1 MIRRSSIAHHSIK
14 KRVSISTTPHHM
26 KNKLGSFIKNK
37 RRSTLKRKS
46 ILSPEKI
53 KFLLNLFYMKLRI
66 VKKNLLKY
74 SYNISDIYYKCVI
87 SNILNKN
94 SSYHG
99 KYKEMLL
106 SIDESEFIPE
116 YYSLRKSFHKINILG
131 IIANNLDKIYPS
143 YLGTGFEIYFFMSNY
158 LSKKQQLIKDIEKEI
173 ENKMNGIKIKRNEF
187 KKSSTK
193 ILENV
198 VLNGEESKKS
208 FSINYDISKQPK
220 KKLDES
226 IKEITKLIKKINLCE
241 EGTFKKIKDNNKKQ
255 SDNKK
260 KDLLLTSTKIRS
272 FRFSSPTLNRD
283 INNKLSN
290 LDLSSN
296 ENRKKKRLLSS
307 YIRNLHK
314 KKIEHFNSQII
325 LNKQELKQIDD
336 LYKNIVVKKK
346 ISSLKDFVE
355 KKMILEDI
363 SQSECSNN
371 TINRT
376 IKSRSFR
383 KTNEFII
390 NKKKPTAYSELNK
403 FINECINNPFKV
415 VESMK
420 ENEKKIMNKI
430 KIINKDSIHN
440 SRNIT
445 LHKLPIHHLKNNSNI
460 FLSHDGFS
468 QEIPATP
475 KFVKNV
481 NKIKNIKLN
490 YDKIGKNYY
499 YNSLF
504 NSDGFQRLEKTYL
517 RSDNYESF
525 SSRSKKNCSISPS
538 IFNSSDNNKIK
549 CKRIINK
556 NILQFSNSLCEKKCG
571 RNSNLQKYNTN
582 LDSEIKMKI

>member
-14 KRVSISTTPHHM
+14 KRVSISTTPHYM

-173 ENKMNGIKIKRNEF
+173 EEMNGIKIKRNAF

-208 FSINYDISKQPK
+208 FSINNDISKRPK

-260 KDLLLTSTKIRS
+260 KDLLLTSAKIRS
-272 FRFSSPTLNRD
+272 LRLSSPTLNRD

-307 YIRNLHK
+307 YIRNLHM

-363 SQSECSNN
+363 SQSESSNN

-383 KTNEFII
+383 KINEFII

-403 FINECINNPFKV
+403 FINDCINNPFKV

-420 ENEKKIMNKI
+420 ENEKKIINKNKI
-430 KIINKDSIHN
+430 MNKDSIHN

-475 KFVKNV
+475 KFVKNDK
-481 NKIKNIKLN
+481 KIKNIKLN

-525 SSRSKKNCSISPS
+525 SSRSKKNYSISPS
-538 IFNSSDNNKIK
+538 NFNSSDNNRIIK

-556 NILQFSNSLCEKKCG
+556 DILKFSNSLCEKKFG

>member
-14 KRVSISTTPHHM
+14 KRVSISTTPHYM

-173 ENKMNGIKIKRNEF
+173 EEMNGIKIKRNAF

-208 FSINYDISKQPK
+208 FSINNDISKRPK

-260 KDLLLTSTKIRS
+260 KDLLLTSAKIRS
-272 FRFSSPTLNRD
+272 LRLSSPTLNRD

-307 YIRNLHK
+307 YIRNLHI

-403 FINECINNPFKV
+403 FINDCINNPFKV

-420 ENEKKIMNKI
+420 ENEKKIINKNKI
-430 KIINKDSIHN
+430 MNKDSIQN

-475 KFVKNV
+475 KFVKNDK
-481 NKIKNIKLN
+481 KIKNIKLN

-525 SSRSKKNCSISPS
+525 SSRSKKNYSISPS
-538 IFNSSDNNKIK
+538 NFNSSDNNRIK

-556 NILQFSNSLCEKKCG
+556 DILKFSNSLCEKKFG

>member
-14 KRVSISTTPHHM
+14 KRVSISTTPHYM

-173 ENKMNGIKIKRNEF
+173 EEMNGIKIKRNAF

-260 KDLLLTSTKIRS
+260 KDLLLTSAKIRS
-272 FRFSSPTLNRD
+272 LRLSSPTLNRD

-307 YIRNLHK
+307 YIRNLHM

-403 FINECINNPFKV
+403 FINDCINNPFKV

-420 ENEKKIMNKI
+420 ENEKKIINKNKI
-430 KIINKDSIHN
+430 MNKDSIQN

-481 NKIKNIKLN
+481 KKIKNIKLN

-525 SSRSKKNCSISPS
+525 SSRSKKNYSISPS
-538 IFNSSDNNKIK
+538 NFNSSDNNRIK

-556 NILQFSNSLCEKKCG
+556 DILKFSNSLCEKKFG

-582 LDSEIKMKI
+582 LDSEIKMKKR

>member
-14 KRVSISTTPHHM
+14 KRVSISTTPHYM

-173 ENKMNGIKIKRNEF
+173 EEMNGIKIKRNAF

-208 FSINYDISKQPK
+208 FSINNDISKQPK

-260 KDLLLTSTKIRS
+260 KDLLLTSAKIRS
-272 FRFSSPTLNRD
+272 LRLSSPTLNRD

-307 YIRNLHK
+307 YIRNLHM

-403 FINECINNPFKV
+403 FINDCINNPFKV

-420 ENEKKIMNKI
+420 ENEKKIINKNKI
-430 KIINKDSIHN
+430 MNKDSIQN

-475 KFVKNV
+475 KFVKNDK
-481 NKIKNIKLN
+481 KIKNIKLN

-525 SSRSKKNCSISPS
+525 SSRSKKNYSISPS
-538 IFNSSDNNKIK
+538 NFNSSDNNRIK

-556 NILQFSNSLCEKKCG
+556 DILKFSNSLCEKKFG

>member
-14 KRVSISTTPHHM
+14 KRVSISTTPHYM

-173 ENKMNGIKIKRNEF
+173 EEMNGIKIKRNAF

-208 FSINYDISKQPK
+208 FSINNDISKQPK

-260 KDLLLTSTKIRS
+260 KDLLLTSAKIRS
-272 FRFSSPTLNRD
+272 LRLSSPTLNRD

-307 YIRNLHK
+307 YIRNLHM

-403 FINECINNPFKV
+403 FINDCINNPFKV

-420 ENEKKIMNKI
+420 ENEKKIINKNKI
-430 KIINKDSIHN
+430 MNKDSIHN

-475 KFVKNV
+475 KFVKNDK
-481 NKIKNIKLN
+481 KIKNIKLN

-538 IFNSSDNNKIK
+538 NFNSSDNNRIIK

-556 NILQFSNSLCEKKCG
+556 DILKFSNSLCEKKFG

>member
-14 KRVSISTTPHHM
+14 KRVSISTTPHYM

-208 FSINYDISKQPK
+208 FSINNDISKRPK

-260 KDLLLTSTKIRS
+260 KDLLLTSAKIRS
-272 FRFSSPTLNRD
+272 LRLSSPTLNRD

-307 YIRNLHK
+307 YIRNLHI

-403 FINECINNPFKV
+403 FINDCINNPFKV

-420 ENEKKIMNKI
+420 ENEKKIINKNKI
-430 KIINKDSIHN
+430 MNKDSIQN

-475 KFVKNV
+475 KFVKNDK
-481 NKIKNIKLN
+481 KIKNIKLN

-525 SSRSKKNCSISPS
+525 SSRSKKNYSISPS
-538 IFNSSDNNKIK
+538 NFNSSDNNRIK

-556 NILQFSNSLCEKKCG
+556 DILKFSNSLCEKKFG

>member
-14 KRVSISTTPHHM
+14 KRVSISTTPHYM

-173 ENKMNGIKIKRNEF
+173 EEMNGIKIKRNAF

-208 FSINYDISKQPK
+208 FSINNDISKQPK

-260 KDLLLTSTKIRS
+260 KDLLLTSAKIRS
-272 FRFSSPTLNRD
+272 LRLSSPTLNRD

-307 YIRNLHK
+307 YIRNLHM

-403 FINECINNPFKV
+403 FINDCINNPFKV

-420 ENEKKIMNKI
+420 ENEKKIINKNKI
-430 KIINKDSIHN
+430 MNKDSIQN

-481 NKIKNIKLN
+481 KKIKNIKLN

-538 IFNSSDNNKIK
+538 NFNSSDNNRIIK

-556 NILQFSNSLCEKKCG
+556 DILKFSNSLCEKKFG

>member
-173 ENKMNGIKIKRNEF
+173 EEMNGIKIKRNAF

-307 YIRNLHK
+307 YIRNLHM

-556 NILQFSNSLCEKKCG
+556 NILQFSNSLCEKKFG

>member
-14 KRVSISTTPHHM
+14 KRVSISTTPHYM

-173 ENKMNGIKIKRNEF
+173 EEMNGIKIKRNAF

-208 FSINYDISKQPK
+208 FSINNDISKRPK

-260 KDLLLTSTKIRS
+260 KDLLLTSAKIRS
-272 FRFSSPTLNRD
+272 LRLSSPTLNRD

-307 YIRNLHK
+307 YIRNLHM

-403 FINECINNPFKV
+403 FINDCINNPFKV

-420 ENEKKIMNKI
+420 ENEKKIINKNKI
-430 KIINKDSIHN
+430 MNKDSIQN

-475 KFVKNV
+475 KFVKNDK
-481 NKIKNIKLN
+481 KIKNIKLN

-538 IFNSSDNNKIK
+538 NFNSSDNNRIIK

-556 NILQFSNSLCEKKCG
+556 DILKFSNSLCEKKFG

>member
-14 KRVSISTTPHHM
+14 KRVSISTTPHYM

-173 ENKMNGIKIKRNEF
+173 EEMNGIKIKRNAF

-208 FSINYDISKQPK
+208 FSINNDISKRPK

-260 KDLLLTSTKIRS
+260 KDLLLTSAKIRS
-272 FRFSSPTLNRD
+272 LRLSSPTLNRD

-307 YIRNLHK
+307 YIRNLHM

-403 FINECINNPFKV
+403 FINDCINNPFKV

-420 ENEKKIMNKI
+420 ENEKKIINKNKI
-430 KIINKDSIHN
+430 MNKDSIQN

-481 NKIKNIKLN
+481 KKIKNIKLN

-525 SSRSKKNCSISPS
+525 SSRSKKNYSISPS
-538 IFNSSDNNKIK
+538 NFNSSDNNRIIK

-556 NILQFSNSLCEKKCG
+556 DILKFSNSLCEKKFG

>member
-14 KRVSISTTPHHM
+14 KRVSISTTPHYM

-173 ENKMNGIKIKRNEF
+173 EEMNGIKIKRNAF

-208 FSINYDISKQPK
+208 FSINNDISKQPK

-260 KDLLLTSTKIRS
+260 KDLLLTSAKIRS
-272 FRFSSPTLNRD
+272 LRLSSPTLNRD

-307 YIRNLHK
+307 YIRNLHM

-403 FINECINNPFKV
+403 FINDCINNPFKV

-420 ENEKKIMNKI
+420 ENEKKIINKNKI
-430 KIINKDSIHN
+430 MNKDSIQN

-475 KFVKNV
+475 KFVKNDK
-481 NKIKNIKLN
+481 KIKNIKLN

-538 IFNSSDNNKIK
+538 NFNSSDNNRIIK

-556 NILQFSNSLCEKKCG
+556 DILKFSNSLCEKKFG

>member
-14 KRVSISTTPHHM
+14 KRVSISTTPHYM

-173 ENKMNGIKIKRNEF
+173 EEMNGIKIKRNAF

-208 FSINYDISKQPK
+208 FSINNDISKRPK

-260 KDLLLTSTKIRS
+260 KDLLLTSAKIRS
-272 FRFSSPTLNRD
+272 LRLSSPTLNRD

-307 YIRNLHK
+307 YIRNLHM

-403 FINECINNPFKV
+403 FINDCINNPFKV

-420 ENEKKIMNKI
+420 ENEKKIINKNKI
-430 KIINKDSIHN
+430 MNKDSIHN

-475 KFVKNV
+475 KFVKNDK
-481 NKIKNIKLN
+481 KIKNIKLN

-525 SSRSKKNCSISPS
+525 SSRSKKNYSISPS
-538 IFNSSDNNKIK
+538 NFNSSDNNRIK

-556 NILQFSNSLCEKKCG
+556 DILKFSNSLCEKKFG

>member
-14 KRVSISTTPHHM
+14 KRVSISTTPHYM

-173 ENKMNGIKIKRNEF
+173 EEMNGIKIKRNAF

-208 FSINYDISKQPK
+208 FSINNDISKRPK

-260 KDLLLTSTKIRS
+260 KDLLLTSAKIRS
-272 FRFSSPTLNRD
+272 LRLSSPTLNRD

-307 YIRNLHK
+307 YIRNLHI

-403 FINECINNPFKV
+403 FINDCINNPFKV

-420 ENEKKIMNKI
+420 ENEKKIINKNKI
-430 KIINKDSIHN
+430 MNKDSIHN

-475 KFVKNV
+475 KFVKNDK
-481 NKIKNIKLN
+481 KIKNIKLN

-525 SSRSKKNCSISPS
+525 SSRSKKNYSISPS
-538 IFNSSDNNKIK
+538 NFNSSDNNRIK

-556 NILQFSNSLCEKKCG
+556 DILKFSNSLCEKKFG